1 MLNWIVKIDPFFPKM
16 IKISDDLKDLIMQCL
31 KKKPT
36 DRIGYSNIELIKDHN
51 WFKDIDWNKV

>member
-1 MLNWIVKIDPFFPKM
+1 MF
-16 IKISDDLKDLIMQCL
+16 